1 MSLEASRLCNCVVD
15 AASALM
21 LYVLEACH
29 AAAAS
34 LEEDCLKTVRGHN

>member
-1 MSLEASRLCNCVVD
+1 
-15 AASALM
+15 M

-34 LEEDCLKTVRGHN
+34 LEEVHALEAADGIAERDRTDEVRGEEQ